1 MRSVARVRTSE
12 GERYAGLLC
21 KHAAHMTPRVRWSS
35 PTGTIEF
42 PDGMGTCS
50 LAAEPGQLLLTVESE
65 DPESLAKMQR
75 IIADNIA
82 RFAFREGVKVEWG
95 PNEPHG

>member
-1 MRSVARVRTSE
+1 MRSEARVTTAE

-21 KHAAHMTPRVRWSS
+21 KHAAHMTPRVEWTP

-50 LAAEPGQLLLTVESE
+50 LIAEPGELLLAVESE
-65 DPESLAKMQR
+65 NSESLAKMQR

-82 RFAFREGVKVEWG
+82 RFAFREGVKVEWS
-95 PNEPHG
+95 PTELH